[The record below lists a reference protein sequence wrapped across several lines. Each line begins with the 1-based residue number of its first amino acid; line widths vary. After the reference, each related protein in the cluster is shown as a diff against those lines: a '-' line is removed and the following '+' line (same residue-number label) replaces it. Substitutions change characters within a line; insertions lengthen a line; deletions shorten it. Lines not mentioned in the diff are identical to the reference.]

1 MARPRDP
8 RRDEA
13 KDIWLKSGGKVKL
26 VDLAKQMN
34 VSSSTVRKWK
44 ATDKWDN
51 ELKGSAPKSK
61 RSAPKRSNGM
71 RGAPIGNKNAKGNSG
86 GHAPKGNKNAVRT
99 GEFETLMWDFLDDD
113 EKVLIAE
120 IPTDPLIQIDMTIR
134 ELKIRQRRMMKR
146 IKGIEE
152 GMTEKQRRVLQE
164 LRKVK
169 DVHTVDQD
177 GVEVK
182 VPVQTHKLVV
192 TQVEETELKKID
204 DILNLEEALTRVTD
218 KLIKAIK
225 QKQEIIK
232 AKGEERLKFDLMQ
245 ARIDQIRA
253 STDTGANTEDKV
265 GNLLD
270 KLEEAFR
277 DDSE

>member
-8 RRDEA
+8 RRGEA
-13 KDIWLKSGGKVKL
+13 KDIWLKSGGKLKL

-34 VSSSTVRKWK
+34 ATSSTVRKWK
-44 ATDKWDN
+44 AQDKWDN

-61 RSAPKRSNGM
+61 RSAPKRSNGT
-71 RGAPIGNKNAKGNSG
+71 RGAPIGNHNAKGNAG
-86 GHAPKGNKNAVRT
+86 GHAPKGNKNAVKT
-99 GEFETLMWDFLDDD
+99 GEFETLMWDFLDDE
-113 EKVLIAE
+113 EKALITD

-152 GMTEKQRRVLQE
+152 GMTQKQRRVLQE
-164 LRKVK
+164 LRKAK
-169 DVHTVDQD
+169 DVHTVEQD
-177 GVEVK
+177 GVEIK
-182 VPVQTHKLVV
+182 IPVQTHKLVV
-192 TQVEETELKKID
+192 TQVEETEFKKID

-218 KLIKAIK
+218 KLIKAVK
-225 QKQEIIK
+225 QKQEITK
-232 AKGEERLKFDLMQ
+232 SKGEERLKLELMQ

-253 STDTGANTEDKV
+253 STDTGTSTEDKV

-277 DDSE
+277 DDSY